1 MGIWNQIKSAFSNN
15 LKDVTK
21 RYPAESDIPVSSGMG
36 IYATRDVSISG
47 AQLVQTDWD
56 MRNAVLNGLK
66 ISDVIYSA
74 FRVWNDAVVAVPFV
88 VEVQNPKTKKW
99 CRDDS
104 HPLNA
109 LLTNPNPHF
118 GRSEMM
124 ETHMSHLN
132 MSGNGLTWICKD
144 FSGVPG
150 ELWALNP
157 TEVRV
162 IPSANGYIQAYEYRP
177 QTEGGVPIY
186 LSPDCV
192 IHTRLVD
199 PLNPWWGMSPLQSA
213 AVTAETDIAAINWN
227 KNAME
232 NRAEPNVVISSNIN
246 LSPRQFDEY
255 ADNMRKTMQGTINA
269 KSPILTSSPA
279 TVTSLGRTMV
289 EMDFLNTRKFNRENI
304 CAAFR
309 TPVALI
315 LSDQT
320 GGSMSNNVS
329 PVYRFFWEQSV
340 IPMMNR
346 ILESYNQRLVP
357 FYRKNGDRLRVR
369 ADYSKVP
376 AMATSLMDMIKTATL
391 LSQMGVPFEEINQ
404 RLDLGFPEDMEMVE
418 VAPTAVPA
426 RSSSADI
433 DRSHLMEDNT
443 PSGMT
448 SGNSNSL
455 PQSAS
460 SRGKVQ

>member
-1 MGIWNQIKSAFSNN
+1 
-15 LKDVTK
+15 
-21 RYPAESDIPVSSGMG
+21 
-36 IYATRDVSISG
+36 
-47 AQLVQTDWD
+47 
-56 MRNAVLNGLK
+56 
-66 ISDVIYSA
+66 
-74 FRVWNDAVVAVPFV
+74 
-88 VEVQNPKTKKW
+88 
-99 CRDDS
+99 
-104 HPLNA
+104 
-109 LLTNPNPHF
+109 
-118 GRSEMM
+118 
-124 ETHMSHLN
+124 
-132 MSGNGLTWICKD
+132 
-144 FSGVPG
+144 
-150 ELWALNP
+150 
-157 TEVRV
+157 VRV

-177 QTEGGVPIY
+177 QTEGGIPIY

-199 PLNPWWGMSPLQSA
+199 PLNPWWGMSPLQAA

-289 EMDFLNTRKFNRENI
+289 EMDFLNTRKFNRESI

-320 GGSMSNNVS
+320 GGSLSNNVS

-357 FYRKNGDRLRVR
+357 MYRKNGDKLRVR

-404 RLDLGFPEDMEMVE
+404 RLDLGFPDDMELVE
-418 VAPTAVPA
+418 VAPTAVSAKPA
-426 RSSSADI
+426 STNI

-448 SGNSNSL
+448 NGNSNSL
-455 PQSAS
+455 PQSALS
-460 SRGKVQ
+460 GGKVQ